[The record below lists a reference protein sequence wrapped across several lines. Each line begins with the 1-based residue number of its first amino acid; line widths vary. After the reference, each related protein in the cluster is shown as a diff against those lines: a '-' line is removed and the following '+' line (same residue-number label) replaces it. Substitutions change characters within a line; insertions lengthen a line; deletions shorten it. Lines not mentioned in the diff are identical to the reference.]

1 MTRKAEVLASVP
13 LNYYDLLETLPLPG
27 CAVCNLCERDV
38 NRFLDSHLYEYVNAP
53 DTHVAMR
60 ASRFLCNQHTHQL
73 VHYGASV
80 LGIAILESSVLWE
93 LLRIAESPAGG
104 GAFARLRGASHSA
117 ADRLEPTGTCMACD
131 VLTRAEKDHIRV
143 LAEQVLDTRIAEAYR
158 HSAGLCLPHFRLAL
172 RAAPGTA
179 QQERLMET
187 QLAIWRDLKA
197 ELDTFASKYDINHAH
212 EAMGEEG
219 DSWRRALELLA
230 GRKGIFGLRGR

>member
-1 MTRKAEVLASVP
+1 MASLP
-13 LNYYDLLETLPLPG
+13 FNFYDLLETLLQPG

-38 NRFLDSHLYEYVNAP
+38 NRFLDSHLYEYVNTP

-80 LGIAILESSVLWE
+80 LGIAILEASVLWE
-93 LLRIAESPAGG
+93 LLRLAEVPSG
-104 GAFARLRGASHSA
+104 GAFARLRGGTHST
-117 ADRLEPTGTCMACD
+117 ADRLEPTGSCMACD

-143 LAEQVLDTRIAEAYR
+143 LAELVTDARMGEAFR
-158 HSAGLCLPHFRLAL
+158 DSAGLCLPHFRLAL
-172 RAAPGTA
+172 RAAPSAA
-179 QQERLMET
+179 QQERLLEM
-187 QLAIWRDLKA
+187 QMAIWRDLKA
-197 ELDTFASKYDINHAH
+197 ELDMFANKYDINHAH

-219 DSWRRALELLA
+219 DSWRRALEMLA